1 MLDHQLDRRSVLQL
15 GSVAALAPFVPGLLG
30 GASPAA
36 AAPLR
41 AGGLRTAAGTLALP
55 EISRKALWYGI
66 PATNWETQALP
77 IGNARMGAMLFGNPD
92 QEVVQFS
99 EISFWG
105 GINDYDNAL
114 AGQGDGAYD
123 TSETGFGSF
132 RDFGT
137 LKITFAAGPQVGSP
151 GGPYTISGGEGVQNT
166 VDGRSNTKWC
176 IIGPPSHVLW
186 QADLTAPVA
195 LTSYSITS
203 ANDVP
208 DRDPQ
213 QWVLQGSNDGSTWV
227 ALDTR
232 SGPPFEQRQQ
242 TKTYTFANTAA
253 FTHYRFDF
261 VPKAGISHF
270 QLSEISLGGVDLVQG
285 DLVYVTSPSGHSGD
299 DDRDLARSIDGD
311 PATAWHVSGAGAGSG
326 ARWQLQLPAKR
337 ALTGYVITSAADG
350 ATADPRDWVLEGS
363 NDGATWQQL
372 DARSGTAFAAR
383 GEAKTF
389 SFANAVEYTRYR
401 LTFTAPGDF
410 HLAGI
415 AFTGAGFDT
424 RTRRIAADYRRSLD
438 TAVGLHHTRYA
449 LRTGRVL
456 REAFASRGADLVVL
470 RYTTDDPAGF
480 SGTIGIASGQAN
492 IPVVASAGERR
503 IGFEGALLNGLRYA
517 AVAQVADTD
526 GRVTGDATTLRVTGA
541 TTLTLL
547 LDARTDYK
555 MSAADGWRGDAPRPR
570 IDAAL
575 AAASARSFDD
585 LHDEHTAQVAE
596 LMSAAVV
603 TWGDTDVSVLELSTV
618 ERLSRYKAGAA
629 DPTLEQAMFDY
640 GRYLLL
646 SASKSDGLPAN
657 LQGLWNNQNQPAWA
671 SDYHT
676 NINIQMNY
684 WAAETGNLSDSHLGL
699 ARFIEQVAVP
709 SRVAT
714 RNAFGQDTPGWTA
727 RTSQSP
733 FGGNAWEWNTVASAW
748 YALHLYEHWA
758 FTQDRDYLEN
768 LAYPMIKE
776 ICQFWEHELKE
787 LADGTLVAPNG
798 WSPEHGPRED
808 GVMHDQQMVWDL
820 FENYRECAAA
830 LDVDAEYR
838 ARVTDMQS
846 RLAPNKIGSWGQLQE
861 WQADRDSPTDLH
873 RHTSHLFAV
882 YPGRQ
887 ITPETPEFAAAALV
901 SLKAR
906 CGEQEGVPF
915 TAGTVSGD
923 SRRSWTWAWRTALF
937 ARLGD
942 ATRAQVML
950 RGLLTYN
957 TLENLFCNHPPF
969 QLDGNFGIPGG
980 IIEMVLQ
987 SHGRII
993 SLLPATPED
1002 WATGSFTGLRARGG
1016 YGVSAT
1022 WADGVVTSYDIVADR
1037 APNAEPVIVR
1047 VNGEDRR
1054 VRPANPATGQPM
1066 KDLGPAVALEFE
1078 PLVTTR
1084 VVAGKVQLGVKAT
1097 NEADAPV
1104 SFEFET
1110 PYGITTVAAV
1120 KPGKNAFH
1128 SFSTRLASM
1137 PAGSVRITATGL
1149 VGGEPVTT
1157 VRDVAYDAAGA

>member
-1 MLDHQLDRRSVLQL
+1 MLDHQLDRRSMLQL
-15 GSVAALAPFVPGLLG
+15 GSVVALAPFVPGLFAGGTASAAASPLHAG
-30 GASPAA
+30 GARAA
-36 AAPLR
+36 AA
-41 AGGLRTAAGTLALP
+41 ALALP
-55 EISRKALWYGI
+55 EISRKALWYGV

-92 QEVVQFS
+92 QEVVAFS
-99 EISFWG
+99 ENSFWG
-105 GINDYDNAL
+105 GLNDW
-114 AGQGDGAYD
+114 DGEYD
-123 TSETGFGSF
+123 TSETGFGSY
-132 RDFGT
+132 RDFGAM
-137 LKITFAAGPQVGSP
+137 KITFAAGPEISSP
-151 GGPYTISGGEGVQNT
+151 GGPYTISGGEGVLNT
-166 VDGRSNTKWC
+166 IDGTANTKWC

-186 QADLTAPVA
+186 QADLPSAAVVS
-195 LTSYSITS
+195 SYSITS

-208 DRDPQ
+208 ARDPQ
-213 QWVLQGSNDGSTWV
+213 DWVFQGSNDGVAWV

-232 SGPPFEQRQQ
+232 TGPPFEQRKQ
-242 TKTYTFANTAA
+242 TKTFTFANT
-253 FTHYRFDF
+253 TPYTRYRLDI
-261 VPKAGISHF
+261 VPKAGVSHF
-270 QLSEISLGGVDLVQG
+270 QVSEIALGGVDLVQG
-285 DLVYVTSPSGHSGD
+285 DLVYATSPSGHSGD
-299 DDRDLARSIDGD
+299 GDADLARSIDGD
-311 PATAWHVSGAGAGSG
+311 AATAWRVADAGPG
-326 ARWQLQLPAKR
+326 ARWQLQLTAKR
-337 ALTGYVITSAADG
+337 ALTNYVITSAADTS
-350 ATADPRDWVLEGS
+350 AADPRDWVLEAS

-372 DARSGTAFAAR
+372 DSRTGTAFASR
-383 GEAKTF
+383 GEAKEF
-389 SFANAVEYTRYR
+389 AFANTTAYSRYR
-401 LTFTAPGDF
+401 LTFTAPGAF
-410 HLAGI
+410 QVAGI
-415 AFTGAGFDT
+415 AFTGSGFDT

-480 SGTIGIASGQAN
+480 SGAVSIASGQAN
-492 IPVVASAGERR
+492 VPVAANAGERR

-517 AVAQVADTD
+517 AVAQLVDTD
-526 GRVTGDATTLRVTGA
+526 GEVGGNATTLTVSGA
-541 TTLTLL
+541 TTLTIL

-555 MSAADGWRGDAPRPR
+555 MSAADGWRGEAPLPK

-585 LHDEHTAQVAE
+585 LRDEHTAQVDE
-596 LMSAAVV
+596 LMSAAAVN
-603 TWGDTDVSVLELSTV
+603 WGDTDAPVLELSTV
-618 ERLSRYKAGAA
+618 DRLARYQSGAA

-646 SASKSDGLPAN
+646 SSSKADGLPAN
-657 LQGLWNNQNQPAWA
+657 LQGLWNNQNQPAWG

-727 RTSQSP
+727 RTSQSI
-733 FGGNAWEWNTVASAW
+733 FGGNGWEWNTVSSAW

-758 FTQDRDYLEN
+758 FTQDRAYLET

-787 LADGTLVAPNG
+787 LPNGTLVAPNG

-808 GVMHDQQMVWDL
+808 GVMHDQQMIWDL

-830 LDVDAEYR
+830 LDVDPAYR
-838 ARVTDMQS
+838 ARITDLQS

-861 WQADRDSPTDLH
+861 WQADRDDPNDLH

-887 ITPETPEFAAAALV
+887 ITPETPELAAAALV

-906 CGEQEGVPF
+906 CGEKEGVPF
-915 TAGTVSGD
+915 TAGTVTGD
-923 SRRSWTWAWRTALF
+923 SRRSWTWPWRTALF

-980 IIEMVLQ
+980 VIEMLLQ
-987 SHGRII
+987 SHGGLIN
-993 SLLPATPED
+993 LLPATPDD
-1002 WATGSFTGLRARGG
+1002 WATGSFAGLRARGG

-1037 APNAEPVIVR
+1037 APNANPVIVR

-1054 VRPANPATGQPM
+1054 VRPANPSTGQPM
-1066 KDLGPAVALEFE
+1066 QDLGPAVALAFSVD
-1078 PLVTTR
+1078 VTTR
-1084 VVAGKVQLGVKAT
+1084 LIAGKRQLVVKAT
-1097 NEADAPV
+1097 NEMDVPV
-1104 SFEFET
+1104 SYEFET
-1110 PYGITTVAAV
+1110 PYGIKAIASV
-1120 KPGKNAFH
+1120 KAGKNALH
-1128 SFSTRLASM
+1128 SFSTRLAAI
-1137 PAGSVRITATGL
+1137 PAGSVRVTATGT
-1149 VGGEPVTT
+1149 VGGAPLTT
-1157 VRDVAYDAAGA
+1157 VRDVAYEAAGA

>member
-15 GSVAALAPFVPGLLG
+15 GSVVALAPFLPGLLG
-30 GASPAA
+30 GGVSGAA
-36 AAPLR
+36 AAPLH
-41 AGGLRTAAGTLALP
+41 AGGLRAAAGSLGLP
-55 EISRKALWYGI
+55 EISRKALWYGV
-66 PATNWETQALP
+66 PATSWETQALP

-92 QEVVQFS
+92 QEVVAFS
-99 EISFWG
+99 ENSFWG
-105 GINDYDNAL
+105 GANDYDNAL

-123 TSETGFGSF
+123 LSETGFGSF
-132 RDFGT
+132 RDFGAM
-137 LKITFAAGPQVGSP
+137 KVTFAAGPQVSSP
-151 GGPYTISGGEGVQNT
+151 GGPYTISGAENVQNSI
-166 VDGRSNTKWC
+166 DGRSNTKWC

-195 LTSYSITS
+195 VSSYSITS
-203 ANDVP
+203 ANDVAA
-208 DRDPQ
+208 RDPQ
-213 QWVLQGSNDGSTWV
+213 EWVLQGSNDGVTWV
-227 ALDTR
+227 GLDART
-232 SGPPFEQRQQ
+232 GPPFEQRQQ
-242 TKTYTFANTAA
+242 TKTFTFTNTTAYTR
-253 FTHYRFDF
+253 YRLDF
-261 VPKAGISHF
+261 VPKAGVSHF
-270 QLSEISLGGVDLVQG
+270 QLSEIALGGVDLVQG

-299 DDRDLARSIDGD
+299 GDADLARSIDGD
-311 PATAWHVSGAGAGSG
+311 AATAWRVADAGAG
-326 ARWQLQLPAKR
+326 ARWQLQLTARR
-337 ALTGYVITSAADG
+337 ALTGYVVTSAADTS
-350 ATADPRDWVLEGS
+350 ASDPRDWVVEGS
-363 NDGATWQQL
+363 NDGATWQQV
-372 DARSGTAFAAR
+372 DARTGTAFAGR
-383 GEAKTF
+383 GEAKEF
-389 SFANAVEYTRYR
+389 AFANTTEYTRYR
-401 LTFTAPGDF
+401 ITFTAPGTF

-415 AFTGAGFDT
+415 AFTGSGFDT
-424 RTRRIAADYRRSLD
+424 RTRRVAADYRRSLD

-449 LRTGRVL
+449 LRRGRVL
-456 REAFASRGADLVVL
+456 REAFASRGADLIAL

-480 SGTIGIASGQAN
+480 TGAIGIASGQAN
-492 IPVVASAGERR
+492 IPVVASVGDRR

-517 AVAQVADTD
+517 AVAQVVDTD
-526 GRVTGDATTLRVTGA
+526 GTVTGDATTLTVSGA
-541 TTLTLL
+541 TTLTIL
-547 LDARTDYK
+547 LDARTDYR
-555 MSAADGWRGDAPRPR
+555 MSAADGWRGEAPRPR

-585 LHDEHTAQVAE
+585 LRDEHTAQVAA
-596 LMSAAVV
+596 LMSGAVV
-603 TWGDTDVSVLELSTV
+603 TWGDTDASVLELSTV
-618 ERLSRYKAGAA
+618 ERLTRYQSGAA

-646 SASKSDGLPAN
+646 SSSKADGLPAN

-676 NINIQMNY
+676 NINVQMNY

-699 ARFIEQVAVP
+699 ARFVEQVAVP

-727 RTSQSP
+727 RTSQSV

-787 LADGTLVAPNG
+787 LPDGTLVAPNG

-820 FENYRECAAA
+820 FENYRECAAV
-830 LDVDAEYR
+830 LGVDPEYR

-846 RLAPNKIGSWGQLQE
+846 RLAPNRIGSWGQLQE
-861 WQADRDSPTDLH
+861 WQTDRDSPTDLH

-887 ITPETPEFAAAALV
+887 ITPETPDFAAAALV

-906 CGEQEGVPF
+906 CGEKEGVPF

-987 SHGRII
+987 SHGGLIN
-993 SLLPATPED
+993 LLPATPDD
-1002 WATGSFTGLRARGG
+1002 WANGSFTGLRARGG

-1022 WADGVVTSYDIVADR
+1022 WADGVVTSYDVVADR
-1037 APNAEPVIVR
+1037 APNADPVIVR

-1066 KDLGPAVALEFE
+1066 QDLGPAVALAFS
-1078 PLVTTR
+1078 VDVATR
-1084 VVAGKVQLGVKAT
+1084 LVAGKLQLTVKAT
-1097 NEADAPV
+1097 NEMDVPV
-1104 SFEFET
+1104 SYEFET
-1110 PYGITTVAAV
+1110 PYGIKSIDGV
-1120 KPGKNAFH
+1120 KPGRNGYH
-1128 SFSTRLASM
+1128 SFSTRLAAI
-1137 PAGSVRITATGL
+1137 PAGTVRVTATGSI
-1149 VGGEPVTT
+1149 GEAPVTT
-1157 VRDVAYDAAGA
+1157 TRDVAFEAAPA